1 MNNMKLRD
9 IVEKLADLVEIEVI
23 IDECGNVAGKYTDR
37 DHINDYLDC
46 EVEIIDTSEDGVLIV
61 TVIDDPEE

>member
-1 MNNMKLRD
+1 MYAYLYNLFERMDN
-9 IVEKLADLVEIEVI
+9 LVELEVI

-37 DHINDYLDC
+37 DHINDYMDC
-46 EVEIIDTSEDGVLIV
+46 EVEIIDAEDDTLIV

>member
-1 MNNMKLRD
+1 MTLRN
-9 IVEKLADLVEIEVI
+9 IVERMDDLVELEVI

-37 DHINDYLDC
+37 DHINDYMDC